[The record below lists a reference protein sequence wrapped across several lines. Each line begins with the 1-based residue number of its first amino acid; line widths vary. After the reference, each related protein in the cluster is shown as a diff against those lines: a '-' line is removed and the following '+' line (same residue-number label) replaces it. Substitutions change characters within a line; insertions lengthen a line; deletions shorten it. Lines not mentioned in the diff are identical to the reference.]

1 MTLWPLFTLTCIFL
15 IISLIESDSEDEM
28 LSGILKPL
36 GWKNIV
42 YVVLLKDD
50 FLLGILSKRM
60 CPVWDESL

>member
-1 MTLWPLFTLTCIFL
+1 MALWPLFTLTCIFL